1 MKHGGDYVERTYRLL
16 HRQEDLVFFR
26 LTVKETD
33 LDIGVPRGRMSK
45 TLVEEARQAVLAVRS
60 QLERYILTDRE
71 FLSSLEP
78 RHIAPGAPEIAR
90 VMAAAGKAAG
100 TGPMAAVA
108 GAVAQH
114 VGEYLARRT
123 REVIVENGGDV
134 YICSKKARRI
144 GIFAGSSPFSNQ
156 IALEVEPHRTPL
168 GICTSSGTVG
178 HSLSLGRADAVVIM
192 SPAAALADAVATA
205 AGNLVKGEDDLQ
217 KVVNFALGIN
227 SVTGALVIMKDKLAA
242 AGNIKL
248 TPV

>member
-33 LDIGVPRGRMSK
+33 LDIGVPRSRMSK
-45 TLVEEARQAVLAVRS
+45 TLEKGVQQAVVTVRS
-60 QLERYILTDRE
+60 QLEQYILADRE
-71 FLSSLEP
+71 FLNSLEP
-78 RHIAPGAPEIAR
+78 HHTAPGAPEIVR

-108 GAVAQH
+108 GAVAQYA
-114 VGEYLARRT
+114 GEYLARRT

-134 YICSKKARRI
+134 YICSKKTRRI

-156 IALEVEPHRTPL
+156 LALEVEPHRTPL

-205 AGNLVKGEDDLQ
+205 AGNLVNDEGDLQ
-217 KVVNFALGIN
+217 KAVDFALGIK
-227 SVTGALVIMKDKLAA
+227 SVTGALVIMQDKLAA

-248 TPV
+248 SPV